1 MKEVNIYTSN
11 RCLSMS
17 DKKPGSYVVKME
29 YRGRVKYID
38 GFTENTTSYRVLIIG
53 MIEAIKQLKEPCKI
67 NVYNPVAVGF
77 RKIINKKGEYKTTSL
92 KYNGDLLNELSELL
106 SSGGHAIKEHIT
118 NEYMKELKL
127 YHKKYDEVFKKYQT
141 DINSNNRC
149 SSNWNDELVDDGVV
163 PF

>member
-1 MKEVNIYTSN
+1 MKEISIYISN

-38 GFTENTTSYRVLIIG
+38 GFTENTTSYRVLIMG
-53 MIEAIKQLKEPCKI
+53 MIEAIKLLKEPCKI
-67 NVYNPVAVGF
+67 NVYNPVAVGLK
-77 RKIINKKGEYKTTSL
+77 KILNKKGEYKTTSL

-118 NEYMKELKL
+118 NEYMKELKP
-127 YHKKYDEVFKKYQT
+127 YQKKYDKVFDKY
-141 DINSNNRC
+141 
-149 SSNWNDELVDDGVV
+149 
-163 PF
+163 